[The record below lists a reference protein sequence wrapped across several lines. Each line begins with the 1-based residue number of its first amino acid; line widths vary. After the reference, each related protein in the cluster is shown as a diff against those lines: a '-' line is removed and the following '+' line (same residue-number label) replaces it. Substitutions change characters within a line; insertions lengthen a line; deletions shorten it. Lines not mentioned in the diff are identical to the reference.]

1 MFSFVSLSDHVI
13 RSCDMSLLFLR
24 IQEFKVSL
32 SEQKLDIKALRQLCF
47 SGTCVCV
54 CGESGCLSPHG
65 YTLSLSLSLSLSG
78 IPCEGGIRSLCWKVS
93 LAFPRVSLIIM

>member
-1 MFSFVSLSDHVI
+1 
-13 RSCDMSLLFLR
+13 MSLLFLR

-65 YTLSLSLSLSLSG
+65 YTLSLSLSQGSRVKEAFALSAGRSVWRFLEFHSLS
-78 IPCEGGIRSLCWKVS
+78 CD
-93 LAFPRVSLIIM
+93 